1 MQVVGPKV
9 PCFHAGSFYHTKRI
23 ISFTAPTNT
32 AKNHGSYGGGS
43 QRGESSQVHAG
54 PLTSS
59 PLTHIAELPMKNP
72 ASLQASALPELPF
85 MVIQIPHLIS
95 RP

>member
-9 PCFHAGSFYHTKRI
+9 PCFHAGSFYHMKRI
-23 ISFTAPTNT
+23 IGFTAPANM
-32 AKNHGSYGGGS
+32 AGNYGSCGGGS
-43 QRGESSQVHAG
+43 QRGESSQLHAG

-59 PLTHIAELPMKNP
+59 PLTHIAELTMRNP

-85 MVIQIPHLIS
+85 MVIQIPHLLS